1 MGRIILSVCLAVHK
15 TTRFPGN
22 EKEAQ
27 IFTIEQWNVH
37 SLQNNQQK
45 KFWPLFNLF
54 MVSAIVL
61 FILAFT
67 KEQFQH
73 FPYSCT
79 GSWSSYKKY
88 NKILL

>member
-27 IFTIEQWNVH
+27 IFTTEQWNVH

-45 KFWPLFNLF
+45 KNFGLSLIYLWFQLLYCLF
-54 MVSAIVL
+54 
-61 FILAFT
+61 
-67 KEQFQH
+67 
-73 FPYSCT
+73 
-79 GSWSSYKKY
+79 
-88 NKILL
+88 

>member
-27 IFTIEQWNVH
+27 IFTTEQWNVH

-45 KFWPLFNLF
+45 KF
-54 MVSAIVL
+54 
-61 FILAFT
+61 LA
-67 KEQFQH
+67 
-73 FPYSCT
+73 S
-79 GSWSSYKKY
+79 
-88 NKILL
+88 L